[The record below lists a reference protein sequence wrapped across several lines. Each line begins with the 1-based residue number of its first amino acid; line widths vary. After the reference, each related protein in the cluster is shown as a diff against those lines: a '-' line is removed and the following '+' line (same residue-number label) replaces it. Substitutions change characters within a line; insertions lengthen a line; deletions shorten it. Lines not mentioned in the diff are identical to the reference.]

1 MAQAVNNFTITGNI
15 SQVPEIKT
23 TANGKKY
30 AFITIAVN
38 GMNKDK
44 ADFISF
50 IIWEKLAENV
60 VKYCGKGDCISV
72 LGYISV
78 ISRDGK
84 TSIQLNGDAVTFLHK
99 AGKKTEQ
106 PKKDEPEF
114 DPSTDQFRPAN
125 SGDIF
130 APF

>member
-15 SQVPEIKT
+15 SKDPEIRT
-23 TANGKKY
+23 TGNGKKY

-60 VKYCGKGDCISV
+60 CRYCSKGDCISV
-72 LGYISV
+72 LGYISTV
-78 ISRDGK
+78 TKDNK

-99 AGKKTEQ
+99 AAKKQEE
-106 PKKDEPEF
+106 PKKVEPEKDVF
-114 DPSTDQFRPAN
+114 MPVSDDP
-125 SGDIF
+125 F

>member
-15 SQVPEIKT
+15 ASDPEIRT
-23 TANGKKY
+23 TGNGKKY

-60 VKYCGKGDCISV
+60 CKFCNKGDCISV
-72 LGYISV
+72 LGYIS
-78 ISRDGK
+78 IIQRDGK
-84 TSIQLNGDAVTFLHK
+84 SSIQLNGDAVTFLHK
-99 AGKKTEQ
+99 AGKKSE
-106 PKKDEPEF
+106 PKKDKTEFNPEEDTF
-114 DPSTDQFRPAN
+114 HTPNT
-125 SGDIF
+125 GDIF

>member
-15 SQVPEIKT
+15 AQVPEIKT
-23 TANGKKY
+23 TGNGKKY
-30 AFITIAVN
+30 AFITVAVN
-38 GMNKDK
+38 GMNKEK

-50 IIWEKLAENV
+50 IVWEKLAENV

-72 LGYISV
+72 LGYISA
-78 ISRDGK
+78 ITKEGK
-84 TSIQLNGDAVTFLHK
+84 TSIQLTADAVTFLHK
-99 AGKKTEQ
+99 AQKKAEQ
-106 PKKDEPEF
+106 KKEEPEF
-114 DPSTDQFRPAN
+114 NPANDTFQPSN